1 MRARQF
7 LSFVVLA
14 LCYAGSLRADEVGR
28 WEIRV
33 RTIFLEPTDQSTAG
47 YPIESRDDGLH
58 VAGNWVP
65 DIDVEYFF
73 TPTWSA
79 EVMLN
84 YPEIEVATVTKSIPG
99 RAVVVGAYRRLPP
112 VITAKYNFPIQ
123 GVIRPYIGLGINIRV
138 PNNSTVVVPNAGDLT
153 LRSSRVGPAAQSGV
167 DVRLSR
173 GWYFNLDMRWVHLHS
188 NVRFNGID
196 AAPITADPIFFGIGL
211 GYRFGE
217 SL

>member
-1 MRARQF
+1 MRTRQF
-7 LSFVVLA
+7 FSLVSLA
-14 LCYAGSLRADEVGR
+14 LCFAEPLRADEVGR
-28 WEIRV
+28 WELRV
-33 RTIFLEPTDQSTAG
+33 RTIFLQPTDQSTAV

-73 TPTWSA
+73 TRTWSA

-84 YPEIEVATVTKSIPG
+84 YPEIEVATVTDSIPG
-99 RAVVVGAYRRLPP
+99 RAVAVGAYRRLPP
-112 VITAKYNFPIQ
+112 VITAKYNFPMQ
-123 GVIRPYIGLGINIRV
+123 GAIKPYLGLGINIRV
-138 PNNSTVVVPNAGDLT
+138 PNNSTVVVPNAGGLT
-153 LRSSRVGPAAQSGV
+153 LHSSRVGPAAQFGV
-167 DVRLSR
+167 DVQMSR

-188 NVRFNGID
+188 NVSVNGTNV
-196 AAPITADPIFFGIGL
+196 APITVDPVFFGIGL